1 MADEISGGPPVR
13 RPARTVLLVL
23 VAVAVIVAG
32 LMGLRRGEPARPV
45 AAPTTPAFSY
55 EPEPVPTG
63 LPPAVGALG
72 LRGLCAVRSDYRTTL
87 EVEFALE
94 NSTAAPVTLVAVTP
108 RLPLGGLRVRGT
120 SVRSGS
126 CRDTGAAV
134 REAGAV
140 PGRGIVVVTFRL
152 GLPATCPQALPV
164 LATVRD
170 RAAGRDVTAE
180 VTLLADLG
188 GIRFETC

>member
-1 MADEISGGPPVR
+1 MADEISGGPPVP
-13 RPARTVLLVL
+13 RPARTVLFVL
-23 VAVAVIVAG
+23 VAVAVAVAG
-32 LMGLRRGEPARPV
+32 LVGLRRDEPARPG

-55 EPEPVPTG
+55 EPVPTG
-63 LPPAVGALG
+63 PPPAVGALG

-108 RLPLGGLRVRGT
+108 RLPLGGLRVRST
-120 SVRSGS
+120 SVRSGT

-134 REAGAV
+134 RGSGAV